1 MRRAAGPLSFV
12 LILSGAPLAIASD
25 EERSVPTTSF
35 AVSTERV
42 KVTSSSGTR
51 RTPSCEA

>member
-12 LILSGAPLAIASD
+12 LILSGATLTTTSA
-25 EERSVPTTSF
+25 EERSIPPTSF

-42 KVTSSSGTR
+42 KVDVVVRLRRKTSTNV
-51 RTPSCEA
+51 